1 MVVNLNELIDKEM
14 KAVIDNQLERIQDYL
29 TFLDLRIQAKN
40 KDIKFLSEKI
50 AKKKQKHVI
59 TFNRQS

>member
-59 TFNRQS
+59 TIYRQS